1 MLEQAANSGF
11 ASGTLL
17 VLLGSLIIAQ
27 VTGGQALQK
36 LGWV

>member
-1 MLEQAANSGF
+1 MEQAANSGF
-11 ASGTLL
+11 ASGALL

-27 VTGGQALQK
+27 VTGGHALQN